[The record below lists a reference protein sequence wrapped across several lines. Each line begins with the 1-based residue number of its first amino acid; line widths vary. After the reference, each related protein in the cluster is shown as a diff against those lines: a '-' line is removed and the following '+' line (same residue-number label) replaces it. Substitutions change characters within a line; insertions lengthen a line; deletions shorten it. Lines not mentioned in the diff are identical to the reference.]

1 MSDSRIAG
9 VEASAI
15 SLLKEA
21 IALDTA
27 RRFNEAV
34 VCYREGIQLLMD
46 VMKSKFRF
54 HCFFVC

>member
-15 SLLKEA
+15 GLLKEA
-21 IALDTA
+21 VALDTS
-27 RRFNEAV
+27 RRFSEAV

-46 VMKSKFRF
+46 VMKSTDKTMQLSL
-54 HCFFVC
+54 